1 VNDGGIAVGV
11 AYVPWYYPQGDS
23 HAGQLGTAPLGAVWM
38 KGRLWDLA
46 YMTGRSDLWVYD
58 AKAINGSGQILVEAS
73 LRGFD
78 AYSFILTPR

>member
-1 VNDGGIAVGV
+1 
-11 AYVPWYYPQGDS
+11 
-23 HAGQLGTAPLGAVWM
+23 M

-58 AKAINGSGQILVEAS
+58 AKAINGSGQILVAAS